1 MPSDVIVSILTA
13 SYAEDL
19 EINFLLNRIIY
30 YKLTLTVFKYEVVRT
45 NTGYLSQDNVS
56 EKTSTKNIQV
66 NVMVKYKA
74 GTIIM

>member
-1 MPSDVIVSILTA
+1 M
-13 SYAEDL
+13 
-19 EINFLLNRIIY
+19 
-30 YKLTLTVFKYEVVRT
+30 YEVVRT

-74 GTIIM
+74 GTIMKKLALKTSKSM